1 MLRPF
6 IIFEGTAANVRIK
19 RKFEIFLFLWYNI
32 YIRIE
37 KGRELMAKVTQKDI
51 EQFSELYSKYG
62 SYAAVARE
70 TGFSASTISKYLKNI
85 PKNGIAQ
92 IPFSGVFTPLA
103 ADEWE
108 TRYWNHLLQLSE
120 TEKEEI
126 RTLWK
131 ELLK

>member
-1 MLRPF
+1 MS
-6 IIFEGTAANVRIK
+6 
-19 RKFEIFLFLWYNI
+19 
-32 YIRIE
+32 
-37 KGRELMAKVTQKDI
+37 KVTQKDI
-51 EQFSELYSKYG
+51 EQFSELYSKLG

-70 TGFSASTISKYLKNI
+70 TGFSSSTVAKYLKNI
-85 PKNGIAQ
+85 PKNGVTQ

-131 ELLK
+131 EIIR